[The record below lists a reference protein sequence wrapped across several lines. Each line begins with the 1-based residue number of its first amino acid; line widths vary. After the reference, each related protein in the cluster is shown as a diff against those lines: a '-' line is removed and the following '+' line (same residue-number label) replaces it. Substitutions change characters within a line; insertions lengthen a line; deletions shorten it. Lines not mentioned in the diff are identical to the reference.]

1 MKVKEFIHHLLAVAF
16 MAAVDFLAVS
26 ALLCILSARYLEE
39 IPELFQD
46 GISLEMQ
53 GEQIGE
59 AAGLLKSDYETM
71 VQEKLLAEQRE
82 NQLSSSEIEK
92 PSVGDYMGQIVVEG
106 ADVDLPLY
114 FGDTPAILHKGAGT
128 YAGSVLPGFTGLT
141 LVCSH
146 NGAGQ
151 FGRLG
156 EVEEGERIQITMPYG
171 DYEYQIDEI
180 KVVDSRDPT
189 AYDFT
194 VTKDQLI
201 VYTCYPLYY
210 SGATNDRLFLYCTR
224 VSGKEVVESEE

>member
-1 MKVKEFIHHLLAVAF
+1 MKKFFNHVFTVGLMAVA
-16 MAAVDFLAVS
+16 DFFAVS
-26 ALLCILSARYLEE
+26 VLVCILSAGYFKE
-39 IPELFQD
+39 IPSLSGD
-46 GISLEMQ
+46 GISLEIPV
-53 GEQIGE
+53 EQVFE
-59 AAGLLKSDYETM
+59 ATVLLKSDIEAM
-71 VQEKLLAEQRE
+71 VQEKALAEQRA
-82 NQLSSSEIEK
+82 NQLQASEIER
-92 PSVGDYMGQIVVEG
+92 PSVGDYLGQIAVG
-106 ADVDLPLY
+106 SADIDLPLY

-156 EVEEGERIQITMPYG
+156 ETEEGDRIQITMPYG

-180 KVVDSRDPT
+180 KVVDSRDTT

-210 SGATNDRLFLYCTR
+210 SGATNQRLFLYCTR
-224 VSGKEVVESEE
+224 VSGKEVIE

>member
-1 MKVKEFIHHLLAVAF
+1 MKIKGIINHLLAVGF
-16 MAAVDFLAVS
+16 MTVVDFFVVCV
-26 ALLCILSARYLEE
+26 LLFILSSGYLKKM
-39 IPELFQD
+39 PGLFQD
-46 GISLEMQ
+46 GISLEMPE
-53 GEQIGE
+53 EQICE
-59 AAGLLKSDYETM
+59 AAGILKGDEKAM
-71 VQEKLLAEQRE
+71 AQEKVLAEQRS
-82 NQLSSSEIEK
+82 NQLSASEIEN
-92 PSVGDYMGQIVVEG
+92 PSVGDYMGQIAVG
-106 ADVDLPLY
+106 SADIDLPLY

-156 EVEEGERIQITMPYG
+156 EVEVGDRIQISMLYG

-180 KVVDSRDPT
+180 KVVDSRDSS
-189 AYDFT
+189 AYDFS
-194 VTKDQLI
+194 VKKDQLI

-224 VSGKEVVESEE
+224 VNGKEVVEE